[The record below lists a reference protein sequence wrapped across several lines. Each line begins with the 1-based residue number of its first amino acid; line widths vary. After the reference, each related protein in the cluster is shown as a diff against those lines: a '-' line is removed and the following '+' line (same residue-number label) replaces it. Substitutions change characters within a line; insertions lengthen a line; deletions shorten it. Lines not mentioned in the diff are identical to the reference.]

1 LSSRKRKNQPA
12 RRGQPPARRAESGA
26 GPARGGDLVY
36 AERSYSGPLPEPADL
51 QAYDMVEPGT
61 ARIIVQAFEEQ
72 GKHRRALEQAIVR
85 GSEGRGNIG
94 QWMAFTVLMTGVVG
108 GCVVALAGEPAA
120 GGAIAAAAF
129 TSGAVSYVVGGR
141 PPKQE

>member
-1 LSSRKRKNQPA
+1 
-12 RRGQPPARRAESGA
+12 
-26 GPARGGDLVY
+26 
-36 AERSYSGPLPEPADL
+36 
-51 QAYDMVEPGT
+51 MVEPGT

-72 GKHRRALEQAIVR
+72 GKHRRALEQTVVTSSERR
-85 GSEGRGNIG
+85 GSIG

-108 GCVVALAGEPAA
+108 GCVVAVAGQAAA

-129 TSGAVSYVVGGR
+129 TSGAVSYVAGGR